1 MSPLEPPVHIQQVA
15 LALPPQRGISE
26 QIPVRLGREVVVLGG
41 GLYNSGKQE
50 VAVKRTLRL
59 ITVIGFCLATLA
71 FPARAQAPLQIYPDQ
86 GVGVL
91 SEDPISGERWSTSV
105 FPFGNYVGPISR
117 DDVFCRTYL
126 RFPFDAI
133 PASATIQS
141 ATLYVYVDDF
151 WPEPG
156 SAPMSAYPVTAAW
169 TPAGVDWYDMGA
181 WPAIGEGVATT
192 DVSSDGGWFTWDVTG
207 LVQGWVDG
215 TPNYGLAVAAAD
227 LGSAENN
234 WAAAR
239 RLTAADPATRPYLEV
254 TFLEPTPTPTCTPKP
269 PPPPPPTA
277 TPQPPAPPA
286 TPVPT
291 PTPEPILLPV
301 SGLSPAPAHLW
312 PPLVGL
318 ALLVT
323 GLVLFRH
330 RR

>member
-1 MSPLEPPVHIQQVA
+1 MSTWSYPA
-15 LALPPQRGISE
+15 S
-26 QIPVRLGREVVVLGG
+26 
-41 GLYNSGKQE
+41 SKQE
-50 VAVKRTLRL
+50 VAVNRTLRL
-59 ITVIGFCLATLA
+59 ITAIGFCLATLA
-71 FPARAQAPLQIYPDQ
+71 LPARAQAPLQIYPDQ
-86 GVGVL
+86 SVGVL

-151 WPEPG
+151 WPELG
-156 SAPMSAYPVTAAW
+156 SAPMATYPVTAAW
-169 TPAGVDWYDMGA
+169 TPDGVDWYDMGA
-181 WPAIGEGVATT
+181 WPALGGAVATT

-215 TPNYGLAVAAAD
+215 TPNYGLAVASAY
-227 LGSAENN
+227 LGSAESN

-239 RLTAADPATRPYLEV
+239 RLTAGDPATRPYLEV

-301 SGLSPAPAHLW
+301 SGLPPAPAHLW

-323 GLVLFRH
+323 GLLLFRH

>member
-15 LALPPQRGISE
+15 LALPPQRGIRE
-26 QIPVRLGREVVVLGG
+26 QPHVRLGRGVVVLGG
-41 GLYNSGKQE
+41 GLYNISKQE

-71 FPARAQAPLQIYPDQ
+71 FPTRAQAPLQIHPDQ

-169 TPAGVDWYDMGA
+169 TPDGVDWYDMGA
-181 WPAIGEGVATT
+181 WPALGGGVATT

-215 TPNYGLAVAAAD
+215 TPNYGLAVA
-227 LGSAENN
+227 
-234 WAAAR
+234 
-239 RLTAADPATRPYLEV
+239 
-254 TFLEPTPTPTCTPKP
+254 
-269 PPPPPPTA
+269 
-277 TPQPPAPPA
+277 
-286 TPVPT
+286 
-291 PTPEPILLPV
+291 
-301 SGLSPAPAHLW
+301 
-312 PPLVGL
+312 
-318 ALLVT
+318 
-323 GLVLFRH
+323 
-330 RR
+330 